1 LLPSLQLKGMLLSL
15 APPGGVL
22 LHVKVEDVEVVGV
35 GALAV
40 VADEAVGQDDFARAK
55 GEGSWGDL
63 ITPGMR

>member
-1 LLPSLQLKGMLLSL
+1 VLLSL

-22 LHVKVEDVEVVGV
+22 LQVKVKVEDVEVVVV

-55 GEGSWGDL
+55 GGGSWGDL